1 MSRNLARFQGG
12 ALALRPTTSWTKPT
26 MGGRI
31 RGAYTGLKHRAKNL
45 LARPGV
51 KKAMNR
57 IGTTAGTATGWV
69 KRKTGFSR
77 SYELAE
83 FRRRRL
89 GRRRKRKLTASGHV
103 GKGAAYGAKK
113 IRRGE

>member
-1 MSRNLARFQGG
+1 MSRNLARFKGG
-12 ALALRPTTSWTKPT
+12 ALALRPTTSWAKPK

-31 RGAYTGLKHRAKNL
+31 RGAYTGLKRRAKNL

-51 KKAMNR
+51 QKAMNR
-57 IGTTAGTATGWV
+57 VGGAAGNAAGWV
-69 KRKTGFSR
+69 KRKAGFSR

-83 FRRRRL
+83 FRRR
-89 GRRRKRKLTASGHV
+89 RKLTASGHV
-103 GKGAAYGAKK
+103 GKGAAYGARK